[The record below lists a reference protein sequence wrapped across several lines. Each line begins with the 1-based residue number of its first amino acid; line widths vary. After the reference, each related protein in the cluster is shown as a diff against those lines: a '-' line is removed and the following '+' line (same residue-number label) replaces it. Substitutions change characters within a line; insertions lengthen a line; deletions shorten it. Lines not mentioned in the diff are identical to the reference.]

1 MGRMPMSKLDD
12 SAPSS
17 SRLVAKLAL
26 LSIFGWF
33 IPLMA
38 PVVCIYCIYEGRKL
52 YLFKNRATEKIGLL
66 FLLVG
71 LFFAL
76 YSYFVITG
84 YFSTPHFDSENV
96 RSSIFTHSLIV

>member
-1 MGRMPMSKLDD
+1 MSEPDD

-17 SRLVAKLAL
+17 SRLLTRLAL

-38 PVVCIYCIYEGRKL
+38 PVVCIYCIYKGREL
-52 YLFKNRATEKIGLL
+52 YLFKNRATEKIGML
-66 FLLVG
+66 FMLVG

-84 YFSTPHFDSENV
+84 YFSTPHFDSENIKL
-96 RSSIFTHSLIV
+96 STFTYYFVF